1 MGLQLTLI
9 LTCLFCYKAFAL
21 TCSQHTLEQ
30 SPGICTQT
38 VGGCA
43 GIRVTLTTEGA
54 GAPPMDLELKSC
66 VAPAECVNGSLNLGL
81 VKIVTNCC
89 NTDLCNNQTVAGQ
102 PEQPPNGKRC
112 YTCDGHTCSG
122 NITCQGDENQCIS
135 ASVPAGG
142 NNMPMK
148 GCATKS
154 MCDGIASLQQ
164 KFGIMIMSCCVGNL
178 CNPDPS
184 PSPKPNP
191 SPSPSPSPKPNSSPS
206 PSPKPNSSL
215 KPNPSPNTSPKPNSS
230 LKPSTSPKPNSSL
243 KPNPSPKPNSS
254 LKPSTSP
261 KPNSSLKPS
270 TSPKTN
276 SSLKPSTS
284 PKTNSSLKPNP
295 STSPKPNSS
304 LKPSPSS
311 KPNSSLK
318 PNPSPSTS
326 PKPSPSTSPKPNP
339 RTSPSPNNGNM
350 VNLSLF
356 LMLGPL
362 LPSFFFH

>member
-135 ASVPAGG
+135 ASG
-142 NNMPMK
+142 
-148 GCATKS
+148 
-154 MCDGIASLQQ
+154 
-164 KFGIMIMSCCVGNL
+164 
-178 CNPDPS
+178 
-184 PSPKPNP
+184 
-191 SPSPSPSPKPNSSPS
+191 
-206 PSPKPNSSL
+206 
-215 KPNPSPNTSPKPNSS
+215 
-230 LKPSTSPKPNSSL
+230 
-243 KPNPSPKPNSS
+243 
-254 LKPSTSP
+254 
-261 KPNSSLKPS
+261 
-270 TSPKTN
+270 
-276 SSLKPSTS
+276 
-284 PKTNSSLKPNP
+284 
-295 STSPKPNSS
+295 
-304 LKPSPSS
+304 
-311 KPNSSLK
+311 
-318 PNPSPSTS
+318 
-326 PKPSPSTSPKPNP
+326 
-339 RTSPSPNNGNM
+339 
-350 VNLSLF
+350 
-356 LMLGPL
+356 
-362 LPSFFFH
+362 